1 MADVVLSA
9 MDSEI
14 KHQSL
19 VKDEKTHSNCTLY
32 AITAADTGCLV
43 GAGLNVGGMR
53 VKQGC
58 SG

>member
-1 MADVVLSA
+1 MPAVVLST

-19 VKDEKTHSNCTLY
+19 VKDEKTHSNRTSY
-32 AITAADTGCLV
+32 AIKTADTGCLV
-43 GAGLNVGGMR
+43 GGGLNVGGMR

>member
-19 VKDEKTHSNCTLY
+19 VKDEKTHSNCTLH
-32 AITAADTGCLV
+32 AIRASDTGCLV
-43 GAGLNVGGMR
+43 GAGLNAGGHESKTR
-53 VKQGC
+53 L
-58 SG
+58 

>member
-32 AITAADTGCLV
+32 AIRASDTGCLV
-43 GAGLNVGGMR
+43 GAGLNAGGHESKTR
-53 VKQGC
+53 L
-58 SG
+58 